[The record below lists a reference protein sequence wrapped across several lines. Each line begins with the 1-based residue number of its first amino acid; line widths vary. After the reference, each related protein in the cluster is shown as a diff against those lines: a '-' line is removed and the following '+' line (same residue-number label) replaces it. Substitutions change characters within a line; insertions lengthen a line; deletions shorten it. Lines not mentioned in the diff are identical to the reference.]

1 MPHTIIEPFRIKS
14 VEPIRWTTRGQR
26 EQFLRAANYNLF
38 LLPADDVLIDL
49 LTDSGTGAMSTHQW
63 AAIMEGDESYAGSRS
78 FDQFRGS
85 VQDIFGYKH
94 VIPTHQGR
102 AAERILFSVMCKKG
116 DVVPNNTHFDTTRA
130 NVEFV
135 GAEAVDLVIPEG
147 RQPSVKH
154 PFKGNMDI
162 DALEALIQRVGRE
175 RVPLV
180 MLTVTNNSGGG
191 QPVSMENVEAVSAAC
206 RHHRIPLYFDACRF
220 AENSY
225 FIKLREPGY
234 ENKSP
239 KEIAQKMF
247 RYGDGC
253 TMSAKKDGMANIGGF
268 LCTNDDL
275 LAQQEKNLLIL
286 TEGYPTYGGLAG
298 RDLEAIAIGVQEAL
312 HEDYL
317 RYRIA
322 STAYLGNHIS
332 DHGVP
337 IVQPPGGH
345 AIYIDARAFLPH
357 IASDHFPAVALANEL
372 YLQGGIRSVEIGTLM
387 FGPAAK
393 MDLVRLAIP
402 RRVYTQSHIDYVV
415 EIILE
420 VWKSRDQIQ
429 GMNLTYEAPFLRH
442 FTARLEPEEVKEA
455 LIKCLQK
462 AQTTEDTEVHRGP
475 QGLNQK
481 ILKATA
487 DR

>member
-1 MPHTIIEPFRIKS
+1 MPRTIIEPFRIKS
-14 VEPIRWTTRGQR
+14 VEPIHWTTRAQR
-26 EQFLRAANYNLF
+26 EQLLRAAFYNLF

-63 AAIMEGDESYAGSRS
+63 AAMMEGDESYAGSRS
-78 FDQFRGS
+78 FEQFRGS

-135 GAEAVDLVIPEG
+135 GAEAVDLVIAEG
-147 RQPSVKH
+147 RQPSLKH
-154 PFKGNMDI
+154 PFKGNMDVA
-162 DALEALIQRVGRE
+162 ALERLIEKVGRE

-191 QPVSMENVEAVSAAC
+191 QPVSMENVKAVSAVC
-206 RHHRIPLYFDACRF
+206 REHGIPLYFDACRF

-225 FIKLREPGY
+225 FIKIREKAY
-234 ENKSP
+234 ADKSP
-239 KEIAQKMF
+239 KEIAQEMF
-247 RYGDGC
+247 SYGDGC

-268 LCTNDDL
+268 LCTNNDS
-275 LAQQEKNLLIL
+275 LAEQEKNLLIL
-286 TEGYPTYGGLAG
+286 TEGYTTYGGLAG
-298 RDLEAIAIGVQEAL
+298 RDLEAIAVGVQEAL
-312 HEDYL
+312 HQDYL
-317 RYRIA
+317 EYRIA
-322 STAYLGNHIS
+322 STAYLGNHIAEQ
-332 DHGVP
+332 GVP

-345 AIYIDARAFLPH
+345 AVYIDARAFLPH
-357 IASDHFPAVALANEL
+357 IPSAHFPAVALANEI
-372 YLQGGIRSVEIGTLM
+372 YLEGGIRSVEIGTLM
-387 FGPAAK
+387 FGAAAK

-402 RRVYTQSHIDYVV
+402 RRVYTQSHIDYAV

-420 VWKSRDQIQ
+420 VWKKREQIR

-442 FTARLEPEEVKEA
+442 FTAKLEPEPVQVGA
-455 LIKCLQK
+455 
-462 AQTTEDTEVHRGP
+462 
-475 QGLNQK
+475 
-481 ILKATA
+481 AT
-487 DR
+487 R

>member
-1 MPHTIIEPFRIKS
+1 MTRTIIEPFRIKS
-14 VEPIRWTTRGQR
+14 IEPIRWTTRQER
-26 EQFLRAANYNLF
+26 ETLLRAASFNLF

-49 LTDSGTGAMSTHQW
+49 LTDSGTGAMSTRQW
-63 AAIMEGDESYAGSRS
+63 AAIMEGDESYAGSKS
-78 FDQFRGS
+78 FDHFRDS
-85 VQDIFGYKH
+85 IQEIFGYRH

-102 AAERILFSVMCKKG
+102 AAERILFHVMCKQG

-135 GAEAVDLVIPEG
+135 GAEAVDLVIAEG
-147 RQPSVKH
+147 KQPSLVH
-154 PFKGNMDI
+154 PFKGNMDVE
-162 DALEALIQRVGRE
+162 ALEDLIQNVGRE
-175 RVPLV
+175 RIPLV

-191 QPVSMENVEAVSAAC
+191 QPVSMKNVRQVSAVC
-206 RHHRIPLYFDACRF
+206 RKHRIPLYFDACRF
-220 AENSY
+220 AENAY

-234 ENKSP
+234 QSKTP
-239 KEIAQKMF
+239 KQIAQEMF
-247 RYGDGC
+247 SYGDGC

-298 RDLEAIAIGVQEAL
+298 RDLEAVAVGVQEAL

-322 STAYLGNHIS
+322 STAYLGNHIAAQ
-332 DHGVP
+332 GVP

-345 AIYIDARAFLPH
+345 AIYLDARAFLPH
-357 IASDHFPAVALANEL
+357 IPPDQFPGVALAAEL
-372 YLQGGIRSVEIGTLM
+372 YLEGGIRSVEIGGLM
-387 FGPAAK
+387 FGAAAK

-415 EIILE
+415 EVILE
-420 VWKSRDQIQ
+420 VWKRRESIH
-429 GMNLTYEAPFLRH
+429 GLKLTYEAPFLRH
-442 FTARLEPEEVKEA
+442 FTARLEPVEQSV
-455 LIKCLQK
+455 
-462 AQTTEDTEVHRGP
+462 AQLLT
-475 QGLNQK
+475 QG
-481 ILKATA
+481 
-487 DR
+487 